1 MASKISFPGITADNW
16 VECIISRW
24 KEISFLHIAYLL
36 FYYRYVES
44 KPLFHM
50 FGEEPD
56 PSLHAKLMASSDE
69 NQDVH

>member
-1 MASKISFPGITADNW
+1 MCLNVI
-16 VECIISRW
+16 
-24 KEISFLHIAYLL
+24 

-56 PSLHAKLMASSDE
+56 PSLHAKLMAGCE
-69 NQDVH
+69 EKKEI